1 MNDVKAVE
9 INHVNPADLINARMN
24 VVHDISAYRAAWKDP
39 AVDKAGL
46 KEAANAAIRS
56 LVKYADLL
64 QDDAEELREYST
76 FLAEILR
83 PDMVQ
88 RQRYQI

>member
-1 MNDVKAVE
+1 MNGLNTAE
-9 INHVNPADLINARMN
+9 IPPVDASEFTVARVNVLR
-24 VVHDISAYRAAWKDP
+24 DISAYRAAWKDQ